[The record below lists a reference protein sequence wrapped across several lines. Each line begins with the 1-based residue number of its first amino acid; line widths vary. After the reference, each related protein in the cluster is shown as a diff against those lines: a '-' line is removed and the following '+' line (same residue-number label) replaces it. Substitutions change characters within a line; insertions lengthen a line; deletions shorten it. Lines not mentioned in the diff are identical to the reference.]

1 MPRNPSGTFT
11 LAESPFVPSTPIS
24 STAVN
29 SDLSDIADG
38 LTDSLSRS
46 GDGGMTAEL
55 ALHVDGF
62 SYSGDSDTG
71 MSRSVANTQIIECG
85 GVDVVTVTT
94 TGASVAGTLDAT
106 TVKQNGFALIPI
118 GVILPFAASSA
129 PIGYLLCYGQA
140 VSRTTYAA
148 LFAIIGTAYGVGDG
162 STTFNVPDL
171 RGRAIAGSDVMGGV
185 GAGRLTPA
193 SGMSGLGIGAVSGNN
208 QTVTLV
214 ANQIP
219 SLTSVNAAQAISV
232 TNTYQVP
239 VQGTAF
245 IDSLTQGAGGA
256 VLFWRISPNSGT
268 QVVPSSGNNSISV
281 SYTNASLQAVTN
293 VQPTILVN
301 YIIYAGA

>member
-185 GAGRLTPA
+185 GAGRLTAA
-193 SGMSGLGIGAVSGNN
+193 SGMSGTGVGGVGGV
-208 QTVTLV
+208 QTVTLLT
-214 ANQIP
+214 ANLPPYTPAGSVSVDSTGADNILRGSNAGDV
-219 SLTSVNAAQAISV
+219 SLNNGSAFVLNGITQASLSVNNITS
-232 TNTYQVP
+232 TGTLT
-239 VQGTAF
+239 GTA
-245 IDSLTQGAGGA
+245 QG
-256 VLFWRISPNSGT
+256 GT
-268 QVVPSSGNNSISV
+268 STPVV
-281 SYTNASLQAVTN
+281 N
-293 VQPTILVN
+293 VQPTLVTT
-301 YIIYAGA
+301 YIIFAGA